1 MWIPKGY
8 YPFKLISPVQQQT
21 EMAEM
26 LVKRKRAIE
35 KQAQKKGIGKPTEKK
50 KKSIRKM
57 VKKKKTGNNYV
68 TKKSRS
74 KNTSVRRVKKSTR
87 GRRMVQTDIF
97 S

>member
-8 YPFKLISPVQQQT
+8 YPFKLISPTQQQT

-35 KQAQKKGIGKPTEKK
+35 KQAQKKGIGKPMEKK

-68 TKKSRS
+68 TKKSGS

-87 GRRMVQTDIF
+87 GRRTVRTDIF